1 MMMRQTNR
9 SKALLILH
17 LVQVAI
23 SQRFIEAERMSNWKL
38 QLQMCSTLYVAIFR
52 SIWSFT
58 LCKVCIR
65 IPANRATSTRN
76 SSRCAP
82 EIHGRIPC
90 GERQRKV
97 LGWIVHRHNHRASAY
112 EKYKDTCR
120 TDKRK
125 GDDREAAFGVGLV
138 HACVHASMRP
148 FKSLAVYHM
157 KQVTSTRMYQQLD
170 KREVSV
176 TPLI

>member
-1 MMMRQTNR
+1 MLPYFAASGHSRYAK
-9 SKALLILH
+9 SAY
-17 LVQVAI
+17 VY
-23 SQRFIEAERMSNWKL
+23 L
-38 QLQMCSTLYVAIFR
+38 QIVLRLPETE
-52 SIWSFT
+52 
-58 LCKVCIR
+58 
-65 IPANRATSTRN
+65 
-76 SSRCAP
+76 SRCAP

-90 GERQRKV
+90 GERQRQV
-97 LGWIVHRHNHRASAY
+97 LGRIVHRHNHRASAY

-138 HACVHASMRP
+138 HVCVHASMRP

-157 KQVTSTRMYQQLD
+157 KPVTCTMMYQQLD
-170 KREVSV
+170 KREMSV